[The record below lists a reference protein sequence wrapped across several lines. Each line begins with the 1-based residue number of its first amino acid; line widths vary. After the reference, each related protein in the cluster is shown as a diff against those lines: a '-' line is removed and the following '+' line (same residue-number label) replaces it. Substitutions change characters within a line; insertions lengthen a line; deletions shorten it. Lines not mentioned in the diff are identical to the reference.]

1 MRRGLVVDSVR
12 TARGRLRYSVLVFGF
27 IVALL
32 ERVGCSGGGADGMR
46 PPAAE
51 RVS

>member
-12 TARGRLRYSVLVFGF
+12 TARGRSRYSVVVFVF

-32 ERVGCSGGGADGMR
+32 ERVGVLVIV
-46 PPAAE
+46 E
-51 RVS
+51 RTA